1 MKVAVFGYLTIKNKD
16 TGSTTQV
23 LIAADGWGYTPR
35 YVNFAYSRY
44 TDTYGT
50 HFTRS

>member
-1 MKVAVFGYLTIKNKD
+1 MAVFGYQTIKGKD
-16 TGSTTQV
+16 TGDITQV
-23 LIAADGWGYTPR
+23 LIVADGWGYAAR